1 MSARRTSLSARRT
14 NLSARNPDVVVVG
27 AGIVGASCAYHLAAR
42 GLRVTVLERE
52 SAPALGSTGKSAA
65 GVRVQFTTRAN
76 IALSMHSLPV
86 YREFH
91 RRHGL
96 DIGYRDIGYLLLAP
110 ADRWEQHLESVA
122 LQRSMGAPVE
132 VLDPQDA
139 RRFVPIATDGL
150 GGATYGPWDGVIDP
164 HMATHAWVALGKSAG
179 VEYRFDSTVAGI
191 RPEPGGTGWQLDTT
205 RTDSGARS
213 RSPTETHSCGWIVN
227 AAGAWS
233 GLVGRMA
240 GLDVPVRPKRIQIF
254 LSAPVAD
261 ERVYPLTV
269 DLGTGVYLR
278 SEGDRIL
285 FGLDSHENDAGE
297 HDAGENDS
305 HKNDAGD
312 NGGFT
317 EGIDWGWL
325 EHVLVTGVER
335 YPWWEDLGVDRKGSW
350 WGYYEVTPDNSPVIG
365 VNPGTDRWID
375 ACGFSGHGIMHAPA
389 TGLAVSELAADG
401 QSRALDISAFSH
413 ARFGASATQ
422 DGGDRSAHAHDS
434 AHARDAQVEA
444 NIF

>member
-1 MSARRTSLSARRT
+1 M
-14 NLSARNPDVVVVG
+14 VVVG
-27 AGIVGASCAYHLAAR
+27 AGIVGASCAYHLASR

-65 GVRVQFTTRAN
+65 GVRVQFTTQAN
-76 IALSMHSLPV
+76 VALSMHSLPV
-86 YREFH
+86 YREF
-91 RRHGL
+91 RERHGFE
-96 DIGYRDIGYLLLAP
+96 IGYRDIGYLLLAP
-110 ADRWEQHLESVA
+110 EAQWERHLQSVA

-132 VLDPQDA
+132 VLDPDDA

-164 HMATHAWVALGKSAG
+164 HMATHALVSMGRSGG
-179 VEYRFDSTVAGI
+179 VQYRFDCAVAGI
-191 RPEPGGTGWQLDTT
+191 RPEADGGGWRLETT
-205 RTDSGARS
+205 RA
-213 RSPTETHSCGWIVN
+213 ETFSCGCVVN

-233 GLVGRMA
+233 GLVGQMA
-240 GLDVPVRPKRIQIF
+240 GLEVPVRPKRIQIF

-285 FGLDSHENDAGE
+285 FGLDSHENDSGR
-297 HDAGENDS
+297 
-305 HKNDAGD
+305 

-325 EHVLVTGVER
+325 ERVLITGVER

-365 VNPGTDRWID
+365 TNPGAETWVD

-389 TGLAVSELAADG
+389 TGLAVSELVADG
-401 QSRALDISAFSH
+401 RSRTLDISPFRH
-413 ARFGASATQ
+413 ARFKASPTP
-422 DGGDRSAHAHDS
+422 
-434 AHARDAQVEA
+434 VEA